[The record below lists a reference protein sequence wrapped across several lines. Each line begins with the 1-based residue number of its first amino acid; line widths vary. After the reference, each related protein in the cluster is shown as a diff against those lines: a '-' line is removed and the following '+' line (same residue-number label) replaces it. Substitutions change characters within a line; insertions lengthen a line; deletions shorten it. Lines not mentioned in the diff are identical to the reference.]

1 MSECKAD
8 AVGTTDAP
16 ETDLLRKNFKAPG
29 AAAGEEERHCLGL
42 STAAWEAS
50 GFYRSDPASALQS
63 KILGGCQCRREIPAE
78 SDC

>member
-1 MSECKAD
+1 M
-8 AVGTTDAP
+8 GTTDAP
-16 ETDLLRKNFKAPG
+16 ETDLLRKNFKVPG

-63 KILGGCQCRREIPAE
+63 KILGAVSVGVKYLQRVIVDGMISWRI
-78 SDC
+78 